1 MKTIGL
7 SEKTRLVLFVIF
19 LLLILT
25 QTIIAL
31 SIEVELN
38 KKLKPPNTLAP

>member
-7 SEKTRLVLFVIF
+7 SQKTRLILFGTF
-19 LLLILT
+19 LLLILI

-31 SIEVELN
+31 SIEIEIN
-38 KKLKPPNTLAP
+38 KNLKPSTSVP